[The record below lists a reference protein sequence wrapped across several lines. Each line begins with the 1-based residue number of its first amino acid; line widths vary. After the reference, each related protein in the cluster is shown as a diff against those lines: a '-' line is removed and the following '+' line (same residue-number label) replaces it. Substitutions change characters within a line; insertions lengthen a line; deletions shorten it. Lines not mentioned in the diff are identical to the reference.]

1 MQLADFFLG
10 DVGLSWERRKAIEF
24 SFFTLADS
32 GAFATHAPRRL
43 NEALAIMRPFKL
55 DIWPY
60 LILTIVFSGPIFYGI
75 IIMPYKWRRQRIAMD
90 VERLGELCIHMAYI
104 KEITPCVLKVR
115 HMRPVPTQASAEMP
129 AQLLQRCIWF
139 TLRLFL
145 KQCERSKSRIEY
157 PKLTWTNHFT
167 FFSFITQL
175 AMSSIT
181 TIAPSS

>member
-1 MQLADFFLG
+1 M
-10 DVGLSWERRKAIEF
+10 GLSWERRKAIEF

-60 LILTIVFSGPIFYGI
+60 LILTIVFSGPIFYAI
-75 IIMPYKWRRQRIAMD
+75 IALPYKWRRRQQPLD
-90 VERLGELCIHMAYI
+90 VEQLGELCIYMTYI

-115 HMRPVPTQASAEMP
+115 RLRAPAGRRSSASSMP
-129 AQLLQRCIWF
+129 PQLFQRCIWF

-145 KQCERSKSRIEY
+145 KQCE
-157 PKLTWTNHFT
+157 
-167 FFSFITQL
+167 
-175 AMSSIT
+175 
-181 TIAPSS
+181 

>member
-1 MQLADFFLG
+1 MTIYPVFQQQADFFLG

-75 IIMPYKWRRQRIAMD
+75 ITMPYIWRRHSAVLD
-90 VERLGELCIHMAYI
+90 VEQLGYKCIYMAYI
-104 KEITPCVLKVR
+104 KEITPGLVKIKR
-115 HMRPVPTQASAEMP
+115 RKGKDRFAQQMP
-129 AQLLQRCIWF
+129 NQLFEKCIWF

-145 KQCERSKSRIEY
+145 KQC
-157 PKLTWTNHFT
+157 KLPINYLIKT
-167 FFSFITQL
+167 FLYRVPEAHKQASALQPNQL
-175 AMSSIT
+175 
-181 TIAPSS
+181 